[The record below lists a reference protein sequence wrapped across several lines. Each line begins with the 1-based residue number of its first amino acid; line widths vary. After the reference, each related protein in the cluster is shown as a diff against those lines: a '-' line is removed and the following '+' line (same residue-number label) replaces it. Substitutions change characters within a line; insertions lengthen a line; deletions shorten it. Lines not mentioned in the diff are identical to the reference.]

1 MEFEQ
6 VLADLKNKKYKPV
19 YFLMGDEPYFIDEIT
34 NYITEN
40 VLTESERSFNQTI
53 FYGRDAVVAD
63 IINTARRFPMMSE
76 NHVVVVREAQYL
88 KEINQ
93 LSHYTDNPLKSTILV
108 INYKYNVLDKRL
120 KLYKSVLKNGVLLEF
135 KKLYDYKVAQWV
147 NTYLER
153 KGYKIEPSSCVLL
166 TEFLGND
173 LGKIAGELEK
183 LIIAMDNKVKII
195 TPATIE
201 NNIGISKDF
210 NNFELQKAII
220 EKDVLKANRIIN
232 YFDKNQKNNPLPLT
246 ITTLYFFFTKVLTLH
261 YTENRS
267 TKNLETVLKVS
278 PYFIPEYEKAAR
290 LYSVER
296 IKRIIS
302 ILREYDLKSK
312 GIGSL
317 NTSPGGLLKELIYK
331 IIH

>member
-6 VLADLKNKKYKPV
+6 VLANLKNKKYKPV
-19 YFLMGDEPYFIDEIT
+19 YFLMGNEPYYIDEIT

-53 FYGRDAVVAD
+53 FYGKDAAVAD

-76 NHVVVVREAQYL
+76 YQVVVVREAQNL
-88 KEINQ
+88 KEIGK
-93 LSHYTDNPLKSTILV
+93 LSIYTDNPLKSTILV
-108 INYKYNVLDKRL
+108 INYKYNDIDKRL
-120 KLYKSVLKNGVLLEF
+120 RLYKSVKEHGMLFEF
-135 KKLYDYKVAQWV
+135 KKLYDNQVAEWV
-147 NTYLER
+147 NTYLASR
-153 KGYKIEPSSCVLL
+153 GYKIDPSACVLL

-173 LGKIAGELEK
+173 LGKIAGELDK
-183 LIIAMDNKVKII
+183 LIIAVGSNVKII
-195 TPATIE
+195 TPVTIE

-210 NNFELQKAII
+210 NNFELQKALI
-220 EKDVLKANRIIN
+220 EKDVLKANRIVK

-246 ITTLYFFFTKVLTLH
+246 ITTLYYFFTKVLILH

-267 TKNLETVLKVS
+267 TKNLAAVLKVS
-278 PYFIPEYEKAAR
+278 PYFVPDYQKAAR

-302 ILREYDLKSK
+302 MLREYDLKSK
-312 GIGSL
+312 GIGNL

>member
-1 MEFEQ
+1 MKFEQ

-40 VLTESERSFNQTI
+40 VLTESEKSFNQTI
-53 FYGRDAVVAD
+53 FYGKDAAVGD

-76 NHVVVVREAQYL
+76 YHVVVVREAQYL
-88 KEINQ
+88 KEISN

-120 KLYKSVLKNGVLLEF
+120 KLYKSVLKNGILLEF
-135 KKLYDYKVAQWV
+135 KKLYDYQVAEWV
-147 NTYLER
+147 NTYLENE
-153 KGYKIEPSSCVLL
+153 GYKIDPSACVLL

-173 LGKIAGELEK
+173 LGKIAGELDK
-183 LIIAMDNKVKII
+183 LIIAIDNKVKII
-195 TPATIE
+195 TPVTIE
-201 NNIGISKDF
+201 KNIGISKDF

-220 EKDVLKANRIIN
+220 EKDTLKANRIIN

-246 ITTLYFFFTKVLTLH
+246 ITSLYFFFTKVLTLH
-261 YTENRS
+261 YAENRS
-267 TKNLETVLKVS
+267 RNNLAAVLKVS
-278 PYFIPEYEKAAR
+278 SYFVSDYQKAAR

-302 ILREYDLKSK
+302 MLREYDLKSK
-312 GIGSL
+312 GIGNL
-317 NTSPGGLLKELIYK
+317 NTPPGGLLKELVYK

>member
-1 MEFEQ
+1 MKFEQ

-19 YFLMGDEPYFIDEIT
+19 YFLTSDEPYFIDEIA

-40 VLTESERSFNQTI
+40 VLTEAERSFNQTI
-53 FYGRDAVVAD
+53 FYGKDAAVAD

-76 NHVVVVREAQYL
+76 YQVVVVREAQYL
-88 KEINQ
+88 KDIGK
-93 LSHYTDNPLKSTILV
+93 LSHYTENPLKSTILV
-108 INYKYNVLDKRL
+108 INYKYNELDKRL
-120 KLYKSVLKNGVLLEF
+120 KLYKSVKENGMLFEF
-135 KKLYDYKVAQWV
+135 KKLYDNQVADWV
-147 NTYLER
+147 ISYLESR
-153 KGYKIEPSSCVLL
+153 GYKIDPSACVLL

-183 LIIAMDNKVKII
+183 LIIAIDNNVKII
-195 TPATIE
+195 TPVTIE

-246 ITTLYFFFTKVLTLH
+246 ITSLYFFFTKILALH
-261 YTENRS
+261 YAENKS
-267 TKNLETVLKVS
+267 KNNLAAVLKVS
-278 PYFIPEYEKAAR
+278 YYFVDDYKKAAR

-302 ILREYDLKSK
+302 MLREYDLKSK
-312 GIGSL
+312 GIGNL
-317 NTSPGGLLKELIYK
+317 NTSFGGLLKELVYK